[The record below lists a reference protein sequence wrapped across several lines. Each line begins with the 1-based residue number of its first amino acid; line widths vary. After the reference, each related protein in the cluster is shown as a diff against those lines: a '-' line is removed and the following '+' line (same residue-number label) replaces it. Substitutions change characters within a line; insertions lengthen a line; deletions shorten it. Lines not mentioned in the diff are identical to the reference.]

1 MNVIYY
7 RLPFIKQFHV
17 ISNVHQ
23 NYMSHV
29 MRLPIYFLYGLLFD
43 TTNRIRIV
51 KCGLLGNQCPQ
62 PLLWWWYIPVN
73 LTFPSIFLWLVWGIS
88 RTNLLYIFHLYFV
101 IVLPKD
107 AFVIYDTIQPVQ
119 AVQQEMQY
127 FFKFLWLNDLTAYT
141 CQFASKTILL
151 SLNKVQCW
159 FLHYVK

>member
-1 MNVIYY
+1 MWFTIACPSLNNFMWY
-7 RLPFIKQFHV
+7 LMFIKITCHMLCVCRF
-17 ISNVHQ
+17 I
-23 NYMSHV
+23 
-29 MRLPIYFLYGLLFD
+29 FFYGLLFD